1 MRGCKPWTTQPPAGT
16 PIDWS
21 NPLAD
26 GLIFVYVPNN
36 CGFDLVSG
44 ETGTAVAG
52 VATPL
57 RAGAAGVTGDWKA
70 TSSLAYANNGY
81 FNPPTVS
88 LMAYVRGNAAPATN
102 TGILSKPFDGNATL
116 PSYGLVLNYSD
127 NDDICFSI
135 RQAGGQS
142 GPSFAYTPPANES
155 VVLMGTYNGAEAALY
170 AAGVLLAQK
179 AVTGAPQSGTGAGN
193 SLIVS
198 GSSDSAVATA
208 FSGDIYCGAVW
219 KRGLLGSE
227 VERLSANPWQLFLP
241 PRRRVYSLPA
251 STSDSGSA
259 AITESAD
266 IVSATG
272 ALSVAGTAAI
282 TEQPDT
288 VSAIGALSVSGTASI
303 TEGSD
308 TVSATGTLSVA
319 GVAAIFEGGDIVAA
333 SGAIAIAGS
342 AAITEADDTV
352 GASGY
357 GGTVV
362 QGASVLSPVAIRQST
377 LSLAIRQS
385 TLTVIQ

>member
-1 MRGCKPWTTQPPAGT
+1 MLAFFSTMDTSAG
-16 PIDWS
+16 S
-21 NPLAD
+21 HCLAFWGGAATAAQVNMSVENGVLWARYD
-26 GLIFVYVPNN
+26 G
-36 CGFDLVSG
+36 
-44 ETGTAVAG
+44 VAG
-52 VATPL
+52 S
-57 RAGAAGVTGDWKA
+57 AGSGF
-70 TSSLAYANNGY
+70 NNGKLNSY
-81 FNPPTVS
+81 AWS
-88 LMAYVRGNAAPATN
+88 CPA
-102 TGILSKPFDGNATL
+102 NATVDQAL
-116 PSYGLVLNYSD
+116 MYG
-127 NDDICFSI
+127 
-135 RQAGGQS
+135 
-142 GPSFAYTPPANES
+142 
-155 VVLMGTYNGAEAALY
+155 NGA
-170 AAGVLLAQK
+170 LLASTSPGTN
-179 AVTGAPQSGTGAGN
+179 AINFGSTWLSLGWAASVTTAGF
-193 SLIVS
+193 I
-198 GSSDSAVATA
+198 
-208 FSGDIYCGAVW
+208 
-219 KRGLLGSE
+219 GLLGPVFFWS
-227 VERLSANPWQLFLP
+227 RQLSLREIAALNGNPWQLFLP